1 MTWTVSPFLIRM
13 SEHLRCQRDDLH
25 EALVTQLAAH
35 RAEDA
40 RSTRL
45 AVGLEDHRGV
55 LVELDVRAIGATTLL
70 DRANDDR
77 LDDVALLDA
86 TARDR
91 VLHGGD
97 DRVAD
102 TRVATAGAAED
113 ADAEQFLGTGVV
125 GDANSRFLLNH
136 VRSLRLLEDLD
147 DAPALRRGQRP
158 GLHEEDAVADA
169 GAVLLVVSLQLVRA
183 ANDLAVH
190 RVLEAVLDGDDDGL
204 VHLVADDEALAG
216 LAEPTR
222 FGLSHRILLVT
233 HATSPSVVIPSSRS
247 RMVV

>member
-1 MTWTVSPFLIRM
+1 MIWTVSPFLIRM

-40 RSTRL
+40 GSTRF

-55 LVELDVRAIGATTLL
+55 LVELDVGTVDTSTLL
-70 DRANDDR
+70 HGPDDDG

-86 TARDR
+86 AARDR
-91 VLHGGD
+91 ILDGGD
-97 DRVAD
+97 DDVAD
-102 TRVATAGAAED
+102 SRVTATGATEH
-113 ADAEQFLGTGVV
+113 ADAQQFLGTRVV
-125 GDANSRFLLNH
+125 GDAQSRLLLNH

-147 DAPALRRGQRP
+147 DAPALRGGQRP

-169 GAVLLVVSLQLVRA
+169 GAVLLVVSLQLAGA
-183 ANDLAVH
+183 ADDLAVH

-204 VHLVADDEALAG
+204 VHLVADDESLAG
-216 LAEPTR
+216 LAEPAV
-222 FGLSHRILLVT
+222 LCLCVAH
-233 HATSPSVVIPSSRS
+233 VV
-247 RMVV
+247 